1 MFSFELYDRNGIQWD
16 AAYGVIYETVE
27 EMFQFAISE
36 IKEFVD
42 DVNFVKLSD
51 EEKEAVA

>member
-1 MFSFELYDRNGIQWD
+1 MKK
-16 AAYGVIYETVE
+16 AIYKTVE

-42 DVNFVKLSD
+42 DVEFVKLSD